1 MEYETLHQ
9 TLSSV
14 YANTLSQDTVKCPFY
29 CQNGHQA
36 DALMSST
43 KTNKGQENQMEQFNG
58 QKGGVQRIWEDMKTW
73 IKPFR
78 DQSERLKT
86 LCKP

>member
-1 MEYETLHQ
+1 
-9 TLSSV
+9 
-14 YANTLSQDTVKCPFY
+14 
-29 CQNGHQA
+29 
-36 DALMSST
+36 
-43 KTNKGQENQMEQFNG
+43 MEQFNG

-78 DQSERLKT
+78 DQSEIERLKT